1 MGAWYF
7 DVFQRDLVYQ
17 IATLDFCLGGVG
29 STNSSVSAVSPF
41 SAIPGQF
48 EPPGPPC
55 GVDTYVEEQLL
66 DPSDTAPGP
75 EKLGTC
81 HIPAPESLDIA

>member
-1 MGAWYF
+1 M
-7 DVFQRDLVYQ
+7 YQ
-17 IATLDFCLGGVG
+17 QP
-29 STNSSVSAVSPF
+29 SF
-41 SAIPGQF
+41 SKFTIFRIPGQF
-48 EPPGPPC
+48 QPPGPPC

-81 HIPAPESLDIA
+81 HIPAP

>member
-1 MGAWYF
+1 M
-7 DVFQRDLVYQ
+7 YQ
-17 IATLDFCLGGVG
+17 QP
-29 STNSSVSAVSPF
+29 SF
-41 SAIPGQF
+41 SKFTIFRIPGQF
-48 EPPGPPC
+48 RPPGPPC